1 MYAILVNSVENG
13 NRSRNQA
20 GVWITTSFT
29 STWFFLQLSYN
40 CTYGGISDVITC
52 YATCHTYIGHSKL
65 KGLQLYVGAQQAFVH
80 GFLNDSNEWVAWQG
94 HSYKCVVFM
103 WHFLHV
109 FILEDA
115 SKLLIPHI
123 EGQFVGFVIYH
134 SSALRNSFI
143 DLAACSARGLLLHV
157 V

>member
-1 MYAILVNSVENG
+1 MKQVILYWKTNSLKK
-13 NRSRNQA
+13 
-20 GVWITTSFT
+20 SFK
-29 STWFFLQLSYN
+29 SAHVKN
-40 CTYGGISDVITC
+40 
-52 YATCHTYIGHSKL
+52 
-65 KGLQLYVGAQQAFVH
+65 
-80 GFLNDSNEWVAWQG
+80 
-94 HSYKCVVFM
+94 
-103 WHFLHV
+103 V

-123 EGQFVGFVIYH
+123 EDQFVGFVIYH

>member
-1 MYAILVNSVENG
+1 MFAMIANGHFEKKYTGNTVTNELNNTVHFPNKISLMYSGCTVVN
-13 NRSRNQA
+13 
-20 GVWITTSFT
+20 
-29 STWFFLQLSYN
+29 L
-40 CTYGGISDVITC
+40 
-52 YATCHTYIGHSKL
+52 
-65 KGLQLYVGAQQAFVH
+65 
-80 GFLNDSNEWVAWQG
+80 
-94 HSYKCVVFM
+94 
-103 WHFLHV
+103 

-123 EGQFVGFVIYH
+123 EDQFVGFVIYH

>member
-1 MYAILVNSVENG
+1 MLFRIRDASGERKYL
-13 NRSRNQA
+13 
-20 GVWITTSFT
+20 IT
-29 STWFFLQLSYN
+29 
-40 CTYGGISDVITC
+40 
-52 YATCHTYIGHSKL
+52 A
-65 KGLQLYVGAQQAFVH
+65 
-80 GFLNDSNEWVAWQG
+80 SN
-94 HSYKCVVFM
+94 
-103 WHFLHV
+103 L

-123 EGQFVGFVIYH
+123 VDQFVGFVIYH

>member
-1 MYAILVNSVENG
+1 ML
-13 NRSRNQA
+13 
-20 GVWITTSFT
+20 
-29 STWFFLQLSYN
+29 LQNYYD
-40 CTYGGISDVITC
+40 TVIT
-52 YATCHTYIGHSKL
+52 I
-65 KGLQLYVGAQQAFVH
+65 FV
-80 GFLNDSNEWVAWQG
+80 WV
-94 HSYKCVVFM
+94 Y
-103 WHFLHV
+103 L

-123 EGQFVGFVIYH
+123 EDQFVGFVIYH

>member
-1 MYAILVNSVENG
+1 MFKLPHLNMLVNWEVGHKFHPPLPHLHQKTTHITNH
-13 NRSRNQA
+13 R
-20 GVWITTSFT
+20 WIKGWSEGIDPSLFQWNL
-29 STWFFLQLSYN
+29 SLFLKNL
-40 CTYGGISDVITC
+40 
-52 YATCHTYIGHSKL
+52 
-65 KGLQLYVGAQQAFVH
+65 
-80 GFLNDSNEWVAWQG
+80 
-94 HSYKCVVFM
+94 
-103 WHFLHV
+103 

-123 EGQFVGFVIYH
+123 EDQFVGFVIYH

>member
-1 MYAILVNSVENG
+1 MARI
-13 NRSRNQA
+13 R
-20 GVWITTSFT
+20 ITTV
-29 STWFFLQLSYN
+29 LR
-40 CTYGGISDVITC
+40 
-52 YATCHTYIGHSKL
+52 GHYYDL
-65 KGLQLYVGAQQAFVH
+65 
-80 GFLNDSNEWVAWQG
+80 
-94 HSYKCVVFM
+94 
-103 WHFLHV
+103 

-123 EGQFVGFVIYH
+123 VDQFVGFVIYH

>member
-1 MYAILVNSVENG
+1 MTLLPILLAAVYLSTENC
-13 NRSRNQA
+13 S
-20 GVWITTSFT
+20 
-29 STWFFLQLSYN
+29 
-40 CTYGGISDVITC
+40 
-52 YATCHTYIGHSKL
+52 SK
-65 KGLQLYVGAQQAFVH
+65 
-80 GFLNDSNEWVAWQG
+80 
-94 HSYKCVVFM
+94 M
-103 WHFLHV
+103 

-123 EGQFVGFVIYH
+123 KDQFVGFVIYH

>member
-1 MYAILVNSVENG
+1 MVWLVSSDKWKAPSVKV
-13 NRSRNQA
+13 S
-20 GVWITTSFT
+20 
-29 STWFFLQLSYN
+29 
-40 CTYGGISDVITC
+40 
-52 YATCHTYIGHSKL
+52 
-65 KGLQLYVGAQQAFVH
+65 VH
-80 GFLNDSNEWVAWQG
+80 L
-94 HSYKCVVFM
+94 
-103 WHFLHV
+103 

-123 EGQFVGFVIYH
+123 EDQFVGFVIYH

>member
-1 MYAILVNSVENG
+1 
-13 NRSRNQA
+13 
-20 GVWITTSFT
+20 
-29 STWFFLQLSYN
+29 
-40 CTYGGISDVITC
+40 
-52 YATCHTYIGHSKL
+52 
-65 KGLQLYVGAQQAFVH
+65 
-80 GFLNDSNEWVAWQG
+80 
-94 HSYKCVVFM
+94 M

-134 SSALRNSFI
+134 SSALRYSFI